1 MTIRASALGI
11 FTAVGL
17 LVSALPTAAADIGGK
32 WDMVWDTEGGVRRT
46 VWEIRQTGE
55 KITVET
61 GGTEL
66 TGAFKDNRLTVE
78 GRFYAAEAGYSATLK
93 LSALLENGELKGSGS
108 WDQYAMTF
116 TGTRAEKAPV
126 SPEGE

>member
-1 MTIRASALGI
+1 MPRAASFLILAVLPLSPLG
-11 FTAVGL
+11 
-17 LVSALPTAAADIGGK
+17 AADIGGK

-61 GGTEL
+61 GGVTLQGE
-66 TGAFKDNRLTVE
+66 FKDNRFTVE
-78 GRFYAAEAGYSATLK
+78 GRFYSAEAGYSATLK
-93 LSALLENGELKGSGS
+93 VSGSLEGGELKGSGS

-116 TGTRAEKAPV
+116 TGRR
-126 SPEGE
+126 SP